1 MRYLVLFMFLTWSAV
16 ADAKV
21 KVCASLPTLAAIA
34 QAVGGDLVEVT
45 ALAPPNQDPHYVDAR
60 PSLLVPLSRADLLV
74 VNGLELEVGWLP
86 PLVQNSRNPNIQVGT
101 TGYLEVSGFVD
112 RLQIPTVKIDRSMGD
127 VHPGGN
133 PHFGFDPRAA
143 KKIAAAISDRL
154 TGLDRENAA
163 QYISQTQK
171 FIAAMDALMADV
183 KQRFEAISATQRR
196 VVVYH
201 QSMIYLLD
209 WLQIE
214 QVATI
219 EPRPGIPP
227 TPGQV
232 AEVLKTMRATGTKVI
247 LQEEFYQRGPSE
259 TLARLAKSRLVVIPG
274 GARFREGQSY
284 EAHLKEITE
293 ALYAALVAG

>member
-1 MRYLVLFMFLTWSAV
+1 MRYLLLITLLLMAPLAQ
-16 ADAKV
+16 AQV
-21 KVCASLPTLAAIA
+21 KVCATLPSLAAIA
-34 QAVGGDLVEVT
+34 QEVGGDLVEVT
-45 ALAPPNQDPHYVDAR
+45 ALASPSQDPHYVDAR
-60 PSLLVPLSRADLLV
+60 PSLMVPLSRADLLL

-86 PLVQNSRNPNIQVGT
+86 PLLQNSRNPQIQLGS
-101 TGYLEVSGFVD
+101 TGYLDVSGFVD
-112 RLQIPTVKIDRSMGD
+112 RLQIPAVKIDRSMGD

-133 PHFGFDPRAA
+133 PHFIFDPRAA
-143 KKIAAAISDRL
+143 KKIAAAVLERLSSIDRP
-154 TGLDRENAA
+154 NAERYA
-163 QYISQTQK
+163 AGHQK
-171 FIAAMDALMADV
+171 FLESMDALIAAE
-183 KQRFEAISATQRR
+183 KQRFGALSPAQRR

-232 AEVLKTMRATGTKVI
+232 AEVLKTMRATSTKVI

-284 EAHLKEITE
+284 EAHLKQITE